1 MNLKFTSDKKI
12 AETSS
17 KGNQEKWFDADTNMW
32 YKLDQFG
39 YEALSEALISRLLE
53 SSNIEQNT
61 PFTFVRYDVVKMNVH
76 GRTRTGCSSVNFL
89 KEGQSI
95 ITLSH
100 LFKRIIDVPL
110 SEKLGRLS
118 SDIKRIAYL
127 AEATAGYTKLEDFPK
142 YLALLFEVDALFLN
156 DDRHLNNIALLE
168 ENGKFDYCPIFDNG
182 AGLLSNVQLS
192 PMDIDPKALIPQALA
207 RPFNISFNRQR
218 NNVRKLYGSQLAMPK
233 LTANDIAEKAVPL
246 LEFYPERDRG
256 LILDR
261 VTECIL
267 KGQN

>member
-1 MNLKFTSDKKI
+1 MLVKI
-12 AETSS
+12 
-17 KGNQEKWFDADTNMW
+17 
-32 YKLDQFG
+32 
-39 YEALSEALISRLLE
+39 R
-53 SSNIEQNT
+53 
-61 PFTFVRYDVVKMNVH
+61 TFY
-76 GRTRTGCSSVNFL
+76 
-89 KEGQSI
+89 
-95 ITLSH
+95 
-100 LFKRIIDVPL
+100 RIIICNTVVFIQIFNL
-110 SEKLGRLS
+110 SARSTFKCHSVS

-127 AEATAGYTKLEDFPK
+127 AEATADYTKLEDFPK

-218 NNVRKLYGSQLAMPK
+218 NNVRKLYGNQLVMPK
-233 LTANDIAEKAVPL
+233 LAANDIAEKAVPL
-246 LEFYPERDRG
+246 LDFYPERDRG

-267 KGQN
+267 KRQK